1 MERNFL
7 LVSFLYFCSLVKV
20 ALLLRAGS
28 STLGEEMSVPIIS
41 VCFG

>member
-7 LVSFLYFCSLVKV
+7 LVSFLYFCSLVEV

-28 STLGEEMSVPIIS
+28 LMLGEEIS
-41 VCFG
+41 VLIMYVCVG